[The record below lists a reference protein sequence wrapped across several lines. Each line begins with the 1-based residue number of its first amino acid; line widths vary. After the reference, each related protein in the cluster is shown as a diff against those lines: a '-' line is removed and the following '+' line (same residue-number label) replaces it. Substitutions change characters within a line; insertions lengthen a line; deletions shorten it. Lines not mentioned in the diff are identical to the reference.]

1 MDWIASCARNDG
13 GRWTVRNDGGVT
25 PTNTIDNGVQRL
37 KTLTKLIKNKKGLT
51 LMELIVG
58 MLMFTII
65 AITLSVILAPILSA
79 YTRANDFAEYNALL
93 DNIANQIIS
102 DLSQSRDLSKEIP
115 PVINPRFIPSTDPEA
130 GGWADSTGGT
140 LTIVTQNRIIYS
152 VEGGILQRNEHD
164 VFAADFYKRKHV
176 SFRLVG
182 NPPTPTSPRSYT
194 LTVRL
199 TEAREP
205 GAASFEIQREYAV
218 RPLMLNQG

>member
-1 MDWIASCARNDG
+1 
-13 GRWTVRNDGGVT
+13 
-25 PTNTIDNGVQRL
+25 
-37 KTLTKLIKNKKGLT
+37 
-51 LMELIVG
+51 MELIVG

-65 AITLSVILAPILSA
+65 SITVSMLLAPILSS

-102 DLSQSRDLSKEIP
+102 DLSQSRQVP
-115 PVINPRFIPSTDPEA
+115 PPDIILDADEWAEDDYGDFVTITTRNGVI
-130 GGWADSTGGT
+130 
-140 LTIVTQNRIIYS
+140 VYS
-152 VEGGILQRNEHD
+152 VNYGRLQRNGRD
-164 VFAADFYKRKHV
+164 VFAEDFYKRKHV
-176 SFRLVG
+176 SFMLEANDDD
-182 NPPTPTSPRSYT
+182 NPTAYT